1 MADGKYG
8 IEVTA
13 YASKFAQEFARA
25 ASVATGSANK
35 VIGAARGIQSAFA
48 AVGVGLSLAGLT
60 AFVKGSID
68 AADKLNDLSK
78 ATGVVATTLGGIGF
92 AAEQAGGDLD
102 GAAKAFGKLN
112 LFIAQAL
119 GGSKEAIAAFQR
131 VGISVKDL
139 RTQSNEQIFGR
150 LADEFASYEDGANKA
165 ASANQFFGKSYQSI
179 LPLLDEGSESLQKNV
194 GYYKQYSGVTDDLIR
209 ASDEFNDTLTKLSLL
224 NKSFGAY
231 LSAALLPSLQK
242 LADYLLAAKTNG
254 DGFKT
259 TAEGV
264 AEALKVLAKFAVA
277 VGFTFKDFGS
287 TLGAVFAQFAAIG
300 RGDFAAV
307 GRIGDDLNA
316 RLADSKKQL
325 LELRKIMND
334 PSLAVG
340 GAYDPR
346 LDLSAPKAK
355 RKAPD
360 VAAGGSS
367 AKQVDEYAKALE
379 RVNKE
384 LAVANAE
391 YRSLFSGEVLT
402 KAQKD
407 LAALQSSDEWKK
419 LTGPQQEFLAGVY
432 KQVDALE
439 RQTEAFKKSQEE
451 AENQGKVLAD
461 LAEKA
466 QQAKERFNDALG
478 DYATDNSSL
487 EREIALIGQDDVAR
501 QKLAATIEYERLVKQ
516 ALAVDDAAGL
526 AILEAQYQK
535 RIDLIDALAAKVRQF
550 NNAEQ
555 IKGIFSD
562 AFADEFAQVIDGT
575 KSISDAFKDMERSIV
590 QSISRI
596 AAQNIADA
604 IFGKSGVSGGGWLES
619 IIGVLGKAFGG
630 SFAAGGAPPV
640 GRVSLVGEKGPELFV
655 PKQAGSIVPA
665 GKFGMGNVISIN
677 VNVPA
682 GTSRATAD
690 QVALSTGA
698 AVRRAVA
705 RIG

>member
-1 MADGKYG
+1 MDDGKYG

-92 AAEQAGGDLD
+92 AAQQAGGDLD

-119 GGSKEAIAAFQR
+119 GGSKEAIAAFER

-179 LPLLDEGSESLQKNV
+179 LPLLDEGSESLRKNV

-242 LADYLLAAKTNG
+242 LADYLLAAKQNG
-254 DGFKT
+254 DGFKS

-334 PSLAVG
+334 PALAGG

-346 LDLSAPKAK
+346 LDPSAPRAK

-367 AKQVDEYAKALE
+367 AKQVDEFAKALE
-379 RVNKE
+379 KVNKE

-407 LAALQSSDEWKK
+407 LAALQSSDEWGK
-419 LTGPQQEFLAGVY
+419 LTKPQQEYLAGVY
-432 KQVDALE
+432 KTVDALE
-439 RQTEAFKKSQEE
+439 QQTEAFKKSQEE
-451 AENQGKVLAD
+451 AEKQGKVLAD
-461 LAEKA
+461 LAEKSE
-466 QQAKERFNDALG
+466 QAKERFADALG
-478 DYATDNSSL
+478 DYATDNSNL
-487 EREIALIGQDDVAR
+487 EREIALIGQDDAAR

-516 ALAVDDAAGL
+516 ALAADDAAGL

-550 NNAEQ
+550 NDSEK

-604 IFGKSGVSGGGWLES
+604 IFGKSGISGGGWLES

-630 SFAAGGAPPV
+630 SFAAGGYPPV

-665 GKFGMGNVISIN
+665 GKFGGNVISIN